1 VSEVAES
8 AKKTYEATS
17 EDEPLDR
24 IKGTLSESLKG
35 MKVPLLVVMDDV
47 DRLTNEEIRL
57 LFQVIKV
64 NADFPKVVYLLL
76 FDRSIVEKAL
86 QGFGGAS
93 GRDYLEKIVQA
104 GFELPK
110 VDRSDLDRM
119 FLSGLNQILSFE
131 GANRTFDSERWARL
145 YIYGLKPIV
154 KTPRHVRRFLSA
166 FSFAVGLF
174 YREQTLEVNVI
185 DLIAIEALRIFEPDL
200 YHKLPERKGFLLGET
215 ALSLLR
221 DEVKDDHNKEF
232 ERLIEVVVDE
242 DRAAVTAVLRELF
255 PLIDWLLKGYE
266 VGQGFEGGW
275 LREIRI
281 CHQDLFDRYFALLVP
296 KGDVPQSWIDRLI
309 GVAGDRTAM
318 LEELSRLRESG
329 RLDQALSRLES
340 YASEIDMGVALPF
353 VTALMDIGDSLQ
365 TRGLSLL
372 EIGPDMTTYFTVYN
386 YLAREK
392 DSKARG
398 HILLGAI
405 EATEGLFLP
414 VMVVS
419 SDLDRRER
427 RNPSPPLFDDE
438 DLERAKKLCTDKI
451 QRAASEGKLLASG
464 LLHYL
469 FRWRELAGDDAPRQY
484 VGSLIASPEG
494 ALRFLKGVNQ
504 EARGPGV
511 GEVRKSSRRIINL
524 KHIEPFVDL
533 RRLQDVLEP
542 FLKSDASSQSATL
555 AGQYHKEI
563 SAFRLALGHEE
574 AGAPDGTYDN
584 VDG

>member
-1 VSEVAES
+1 MLGRGEFVIALANAFIQWRGEASLVVALYGPWGSGKSSVKNMVLEAIKRHDPRPAIVEFNPWSWSGQDRLLSAFFDEVGAAIGKQSETPEARDMAAKWRKYASRLSFAGSVITAIKVGTQAVGVPLVPIVLEGLAGGAKQVSEVAES
-8 AKKTYEATS
+8 AKKTYEATG
-17 EDEPLDR
+17 EEEPLDR
-24 IKGTLSESLKG
+24 IKGILSESLSG
-35 MKVPLLVVMDDV
+35 MDVPLLVVMDDV

-119 FLSGLNQILSFE
+119 FLSGLTQILSFE
-131 GANRTFDSERWARL
+131 GANRTFDSERWPRL
-145 YIYGLKPIV
+145 YIYGLKPIL

-166 FSFAVGLF
+166 FSFTVGLF

-200 YHKLPERKGFLLGET
+200 YHKLPERKGLLLGEM
-215 ALSLLR
+215 ASSLLR
-221 DEVKDDHNKEF
+221 GDVKEDHKREF
-232 ERLIEVVVDE
+232 ERLIEVVVEE
-242 DRAAVTAVLRELF
+242 DRAAVTAIVQELF
-255 PLIDWLLKGYE
+255 PPIDWLLKGFE
-266 VGQGFEGGW
+266 RGRGFEGGW

-281 CHQDLFDRYFALLVP
+281 CHKDLFDRYFALLVP

-329 RLDQALSRLES
+329 RLDQAMSRLES

-365 TRGLSLL
+365 RHGPSLFD
-372 EIGPDMTTYFTVYN
+372 IRPDMTTYFIIYN
-386 YLAREK
+386 YLTREK

-398 HILLGAI
+398 RILIGAI
-405 EATEGLFLP
+405 QATEGLFLP
-414 VMVVS
+414 VKVVS
-419 SDLDRRER
+419 
-427 RNPSPPLFDDE
+427 
-438 DLERAKKLCTDKI
+438 TD
-451 QRAASEGKLLASG
+451 LAS
-464 LLHYL
+464 H
-469 FRWRELAGDDAPRQY
+469 
-484 VGSLIASPEG
+484 
-494 ALRFLKGVNQ
+494 
-504 EARGPGV
+504 
-511 GEVRKSSRRIINL
+511 
-524 KHIEPFVDL
+524 
-533 RRLQDVLEP
+533 
-542 FLKSDASSQSATL
+542 
-555 AGQYHKEI
+555 
-563 SAFRLALGHEE
+563 
-574 AGAPDGTYDN
+574 
-584 VDG
+584 